1 MGRLHNTRWQ
11 ATLAAMLLL
20 AGSLQAADLRAYT
33 ENFPPFNN
41 LQEQQESG
49 ISVELLRLIAGRA
62 GLDIQLSFLPWQR
75 AVNDSAA
82 DPDSLLFTTV
92 RTPQREGSYLWVGP
106 IDACDLEL
114 VRLKKRKD
122 IRIETL
128 ADAYRYTI
136 GIPVAGADSETL
148 ARLGFPAG
156 NIKRTP
162 PSASVVRM
170 LYAERFDLASG
181 IKLSFA
187 YQARMHGLQPGD
199 LVSAYTLQ
207 KGGGCYFAFNPAVDP
222 ELFRRFDTAFRELE
236 KEGAVRALLGKYLR

>member
-1 MGRLHNTRWQ
+1 MGRSQHIRWQ
-11 ATLAAMLLL
+11 AALAGMALL

-75 AVNDSAA
+75 AVNDNAA
-82 DPDSLLFTTV
+82 DPNSILFTTV
-92 RTPQREGSYLWVGP
+92 RTPQRENSYLWVGP
-106 IDACDLEL
+106 IDACNLEL

-122 IRIETL
+122 IRIDSL
-128 ADAYRYTI
+128 SDAYRYNI
-136 GIPVAGADSETL
+136 GIPVAGADSEVLT
-148 ARLGFPAG
+148 RLGFPDSR
-156 NIKRTP
+156 IKRTP

-187 YQARMHGLQPGD
+187 YQARMHGLPPGE

-236 KEGAVRALLGKYLR
+236 KEGALRALHGKYLR